1 MFQAKATRLYML
13 NALNDKLISGALS
26 RIMSGL
32 IYKFVYEY
40 SIFVR

>member
-1 MFQAKATRLYML
+1 ML
-13 NALNDKLISGALS
+13 SALNDKLISGALS

-40 SIFVR
+40 MAFII

>member
-1 MFQAKATRLYML
+1 ML